1 MSTKRQTFEIDPRL
15 EAMLATRAE
24 SKIKFEMN
32 YSLNDKRAAE
42 RYAEAKA
49 KHERLRA

>member
-1 MSTKRQTFEIDPRL
+1 MTTARQTFEIDPRL

-32 YSLNDKRAAE
+32 YSLNDKRAVE
-42 RYAEAKA
+42 KYAELKA
-49 KHERLRA
+49 RSERLRK